1 MFQDLPEANSFGNL
15 KERNLQPNAPAI
27 SKPGFLPETGQ
38 EVKNL
43 SLPLEKKKLQK
54 AGRAT

>member
-1 MFQDLPEANSFGNL
+1 MFQDLLNSFGNL

-27 SKPGFLPETGQ
+27 SKPGFLPETEGQ